1 MVINS
6 DKDNPMKSEKMS
18 AVAVK
23 PESTSK
29 PKEMDCE
36 IWNDCCVVQLL
47 LPCNSSENCSKF
59 SLP

>member
-6 DKDNPMKSEKMS
+6 DKDSPTKSEKMS
-18 AVAVK
+18 AVVVK

-36 IWNDCCVVQLL
+36 I
-47 LPCNSSENCSKF
+47 
-59 SLP
+59 

>member
-1 MVINS
+1 MSLINYKLMVINS

-36 IWNDCCVVQLL
+36 I
-47 LPCNSSENCSKF
+47 
-59 SLP
+59 